1 MSFDNIRLRM
11 TLMLRTRLLDGFLL
25 DPSVTFLNHGSFGA
39 RPREVIAAQDAIRRE
54 LEASPVEFLGR
65 RSSGLLEEALL
76 PLAALVGADP
86 GDLAFV
92 ANATTGAGIAAAS
105 VALSP
110 GDEVLGSDHEYGA
123 CVMGW
128 KRACARAGAA
138 WREFEV
144 PLPWAGDDDFMS
156 RLEAAVTP
164 RTRVLFLSHIT
175 SPTALRFPVERAVAF
190 ARGRGIVTVID
201 GAHAPG
207 HLALD
212 LGALGADFYFGNC
225 HKWLCAPLGSAFIQV
240 RRPLHAAVQPP
251 VASWGLVAEAECA
264 AVGAAGPDG
273 GGTGAGGTAGAAV
286 TVHDGYV
293 GTTTLSR
300 RLRWLGTRD
309 LTPFLAVPAAIAF
322 CARHSGTAEAARCA
336 TLADS
341 TARRIA
347 SLFGLEPAT
356 PVSQGL
362 RMALSPLPPC
372 DGAAVKAEL
381 FDRHRIEVPVTSF
394 GGRTWLRLSFHV
406 YNDDADAEAL
416 LAALGRMTSL
426 RPR

>member
-1 MSFDNIRLRM
+1 MCA
-11 TLMLRTRLLDGFLL
+11 TRLLDGFLL

-39 RPREVIAAQDAIRRE
+39 RPREVIAAQDGLRRG

-76 PLAALVGADP
+76 PLADLVGADS

-128 KRACARAGAA
+128 KRACAGSGAA

-144 PLPWAGDDDFMS
+144 PLPWAGDDDFMA

-164 RTRVLFLSHIT
+164 RTKVLFLSHIT

-207 HLALD
+207 HVDLD
-212 LGALGADFYFGNC
+212 LGAIGADFYFGNC

-240 RRPLHAAVQPP
+240 RRPLHASVQPP
-251 VASWGLVAEAECA
+251 VASWGLVAEAESA
-264 AVGAAGPDG
+264 A
-273 GGTGAGGTAGAAV
+273 AGGTAA

-293 GTTTLSR
+293 GASTLSR

-322 CARHSGTAEAARCA
+322 CARHSGPAEAARCA

-341 TARRIA
+341 TARRVA
-347 SLFGLEPAT
+347 SLFGLGPAT
-356 PVSQGL
+356 PGSQGL
-362 RMALSPLPPC
+362 RMALAPLPPC

-381 FDRHRIEVPVTSF
+381 FDRYRIEVPVTSF
-394 GGRTWLRLSFHV
+394 GGRSWLRLSFHV
-406 YNDDADAEAL
+406 YNDEADAEAL
-416 LAALGRMTSL
+416 LAALGNMKSL
-426 RPR
+426 GPR

>member
-1 MSFDNIRLRM
+1 MRRRRPALHDASM
-11 TLMLRTRLLDGFLL
+11 CATRLLDDFLL

-39 RPREVIAAQDAIRRE
+39 RPREVLAAQDALRRE

-65 RSSGLLEEALL
+65 RSAALLEEAMR

-86 GDLAFV
+86 ADLAFV
-92 ANATTGAGIAAAS
+92 TNATAGAGIAAAS
-105 VALSP
+105 VALGP

-128 KRACARAGAA
+128 KRACERSGAV
-138 WREFEV
+138 WREFAV
-144 PLPWAGDDDFMS
+144 PLPWTGDDDFMA

-207 HLALD
+207 HIPLD
-212 LGALGADFYFGNC
+212 LGTLGADFYFGNC

-240 RRPLHAAVQPP
+240 RRDLHASVQPP
-251 VASWGLVAEAECA
+251 VASWGLVAEAEG
-264 AVGAAGPDG
+264 GAA
-273 GGTGAGGTAGAAV
+273 A
-286 TVHDGYV
+286 VHDGYV
-293 GTTTLSR
+293 GTSALSR

-309 LTPFLAVPAAIAF
+309 ITPFLAVPAAIGF
-322 CARHSGTAEAARCA
+322 CARHSGPAESARCA
-336 TLADS
+336 ALADAA
-341 TARRIA
+341 ARRIA
-347 SLFGLEPAT
+347 SFFGLEPAT
-356 PVSQGL
+356 SAGQGL
-362 RMALSPLPPC
+362 RMALAPLPPC

-381 FDRHRIEVPVTSF
+381 FDRYRIEVPVASF
-394 GGRTWLRLSFHV
+394 GGRSWLRLSFHA
-406 YNDDADAEAL
+406 YNDAADAESL
-416 LAALGRMTSL
+416 LAALGRMSF
-426 RPR
+426 